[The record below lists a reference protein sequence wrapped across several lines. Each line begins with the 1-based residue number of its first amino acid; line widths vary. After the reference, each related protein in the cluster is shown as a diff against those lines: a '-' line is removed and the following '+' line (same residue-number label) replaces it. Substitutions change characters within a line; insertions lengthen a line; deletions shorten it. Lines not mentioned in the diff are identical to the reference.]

1 MVARAEYVDQGTWG
15 CYYYPRVPCRGASGA
30 SGAPDDVPLGSK
42 VQVTS
47 EFLRN
52 EIEVYRRI
60 HRAPRLQLHFVLP
73 ARVCA
78 LRTAAQLAQ
87 IRECATSF
95 EAEAAAAAEG
105 ADGAARAGAAAEAE
119 AEAERASLGPFA
131 YDAASTWVNMQ
142 IPHVPNA
149 VMITRYLRA
158 RPAGARWQDL
168 LSCYLQLTEA
178 VAELGALGVVH
189 WDLHTSNVLVDGE
202 TGRVKVIDFGLAIAV
217 DSPESRAVVERNF
230 GVQPT
235 HARFPLETQLLL
247 LTHQRARR
255 HRRAAEDGGGATD
268 GATADD
274 DGAAN
279 VVLDTVRYL
288 LANTRLFELFT
299 PEFRRRYLE
308 GALRFY
314 DGYRV
319 HDGDRAR
326 ASAAAATL
334 WDGWATWD
342 NYAISVMFL
351 RLLCRLFDGVFPADN
366 PQFAALAALLMRN
379 LHYDWR
385 ERHSA
390 AETAQRARA
399 IIEGALSVADV
410 VDINQRPSYLRQSA
424 RACAPNAYCAQDICD
439 DDDGDGEGDG
449 GGDGQGDGAPDAPRT
464 SAAGAEK
471 G

>member
-15 CYYYPRVPCRGASGA
+15 CYYYPRVPCRGAVD
-30 SGAPDDVPLGSK
+30 APDDVPLGSK

-87 IRECATSF
+87 IRECAASF
-95 EAEAAAAAEG
+95 EDEAAAAAE
-105 ADGAARAGAAAEAE
+105 AAEGAAAEGAAE
-119 AEAERASLGPFA
+119 SASLGPFA
-131 YDAASTWVNMQ
+131 YDAASTWVNLQ

-149 VMITRYLRA
+149 AMISRYLRA
-158 RPAGARWQDL
+158 RPAAARWQEL

-255 HRRAAEDGGGATD
+255 HRRAQDGEGREGEAEGEAE
-268 GATADD
+268 ADD
-274 DGAAN
+274 GRTN

-299 PEFRRRYLE
+299 PEFRRRYLD
-308 GALRFY
+308 GALRLY
-314 DGYRV
+314 GGYRV
-319 HDGDRAR
+319 HDGNRAR

-342 NYAISVMFL
+342 NYALSVMFL

-366 PQFAALAALLMRN
+366 PQFAALVAVLMRN

-390 AETAQRARA
+390 AETARRARA
-399 IIEGALSVADV
+399 IVEGAVAAADV
-410 VDINQRPSYLRQSA
+410 VDINQRPSYLREGA
-424 RACAPNAYCAQDICD
+424 RQCAPNAYCAQDICD
-439 DDDGDGEGDG
+439 DEGDDEGEGEG
-449 GGDGQGDGAPDAPRT
+449 EGEGVKEA
-464 SAAGAEK
+464 K